1 MQFLTIFTPA
11 KLVNGNMD
19 VEQIA
24 RMTKLNRKL
33 TNSGVLLANGA
44 LMSRN
49 TGMKIVC
56 KDGKVTA
63 IDGSIAG
70 STLMPAAG
78 FALMHASN
86 REELLA
92 NMEAFMAVAGDG
104 TAEVIQV
111 VEPPQEQ

>member
-19 VEQIA
+19 AEQIA
-24 RMTKLNRKL
+24 KMAKLNRKL

-56 KDGKVTA
+56 EDGKITA
-63 IDGSIAG
+63 VDGSIAG

-78 FALMHASN
+78 FAVMHAST
-86 REELLA
+86 REDLLGH
-92 NMEAFMAVAGDG
+92 MKAFLAVAGDG

-111 VEPPQEQ
+111 MEPPQEK